1 MPLWHL
7 AQRAGD
13 YFSLRSPNS
22 KMFPSKLRDETVKK
36 KKKNDGVRPRAS
48 RAAAHPRPRST
59 PLRPREGPIAASPAP
74 VGDKHRAQH
83 GAHWGMVWAS
93 HAVTCLTVQQC
104 PRAPAVRP
112 TSPHTSPHH
121 HVPRAGSHCRDRR
134 TAAVVQAWV
143 SAVEVKQYFSLTG
156 IFQKPRRVAV
166 RAVTVAHTHTCTPK
180 HLSASR
186 APWSFCQELLT
197 SQGPCRQQPHCRWG
211 GRNGAVSRD
220 TVHAGEPTLSEAA
233 ACAQKLQQKPH

>member
-1 MPLWHL
+1 M
-7 AQRAGD
+7 
-13 YFSLRSPNS
+13 
-22 KMFPSKLRDETVKK
+22 
-36 KKKNDGVRPRAS
+36 RPRAS

-83 GAHWGMVWAS
+83 GAHWGTVWAS
-93 HAVTCLTVQQC
+93 RAITCLTVQQC

-166 RAVTVAHTHTCTPK
+166 STVTVAHTHACTPK

-233 ACAQKLQQKPH
+233 ACAQKLQQKPHWDQLNYGGSLLKQKLHRL